1 MRYRVVFTLIAS
13 TFLIGC
19 ANPWEKGFDPNPE
32 LRGRSFPAAQQVD
45 LRTVEF
51 ERLQNYEKAER
62 KLRVESKVNP
72 ADFTTTQRTEAK
84 NRLLEALQ
92 LQERGDDVQ
101 ILGWSRFLDIDQHDL
116 RGKSLLKFAEK
127 IGADTVVATSA
138 YAGQIN
144 RVVDYPLSSY
154 SNYQTTVIGPR
165 SRRASVYSSSGYSTV
180 WVPTNVTENQ
190 YFHEAVFLRHRS
202 P

>member
-1 MRYRVVFTLIAS
+1 MSRSGISRRRFASSSSQSPAHRLFSTAMRYRVVFTLIAS

-72 ADFTTTQRTEAK
+72 ADFTTT
-84 NRLLEALQ
+84 
-92 LQERGDDVQ
+92 
-101 ILGWSRFLDIDQHDL
+101 
-116 RGKSLLKFAEK
+116 
-127 IGADTVVATSA
+127 
-138 YAGQIN
+138 
-144 RVVDYPLSSY
+144 
-154 SNYQTTVIGPR
+154 
-165 SRRASVYSSSGYSTV
+165 
-180 WVPTNVTENQ
+180 
-190 YFHEAVFLRHRS
+190 
-202 P
+202 